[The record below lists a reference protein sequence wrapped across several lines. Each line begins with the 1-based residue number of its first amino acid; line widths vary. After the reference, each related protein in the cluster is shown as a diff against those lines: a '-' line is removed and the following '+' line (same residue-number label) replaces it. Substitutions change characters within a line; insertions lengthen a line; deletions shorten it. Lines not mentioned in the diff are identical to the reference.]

1 MSVRFSH
8 DYCVVFVFQKLKS
21 STGRLFREDAIIRN
35 LIDAINITL
44 SLKVSY
50 KVTILYSLQG
60 ALYKVHQNHDR
71 SISGAKRK
79 KTFEITFPLSPV
91 DTIGIPFNDN
101 D

>member
-1 MSVRFSH
+1 MFVRLSQ

-60 ALYKVHQNHDR
+60 VLNKVHQNHDR
-71 SISGAKRK
+71 YISGAKK
-79 KTFEITFPLSPV
+79 KTF
-91 DTIGIPFNDN
+91 
-101 D
+101 